1 MAIQITKEKFDEYE
15 KIRQEGRYNMFDE
28 NARALSSLSRD
39 EWITIITDY
48 EKLASAWLDGDKDE
62 KKSVWE
68 K

>member
-1 MAIQITKEKFDEYE
+1 
-15 KIRQEGRYNMFDE
+15 MFDE

-62 KKSVWE
+62 KKSV
-68 K
+68 

>member
-62 KKSVWE
+62 KKNV
-68 K
+68 

>member
-62 KKSVWE
+62 KKSV
-68 K
+68 